1 VYSSLVGPL
10 LLINRQESLQHSSL
24 EKLKQTQP
32 EMEPLLH
39 PLQNQE
45 IVFHSVQVLLPQ
57 EVMYLNLE
65 VLHPQILQSLPKV
78 LLLLGVLLN
87 LNLLLEV
94 LRNPN
99 PLLVASQRLKVLLLA
114 LEVQVQVLLQ
124 TQNLPSRLSLLIYSR
139 LEEVIVELRVR
150 IPNRVHNPVFSNSA
164 EHQVQTLPPL
174 QLLDLL
180 HQQVELR
187 QLLVNLHHPHLTEL
201 QIPHKGLKVAS
212 ILALPQPR
220 PQVLLLVPP
229 HNLQLV
235 ALLLQ
240 YLVVDSI
247 LVVLSKPLLLLVPC
261 SSLKHLNKML
271 EICLA

>member
-1 VYSSLVGPL
+1 
-10 LLINRQESLQHSSL
+10 
-24 EKLKQTQP
+24 
-32 EMEPLLH
+32 
-39 PLQNQE
+39 
-45 IVFHSVQVLLPQ
+45 
-57 EVMYLNLE
+57 MYLNLE

-99 PLLVASQRLKVLLLA
+99 PLLVASQLLKVLLLA

-180 HQQVELR
+180 HQQVIPFFSFTNHKSPKPQIIFSLSINPF
-187 QLLVNLHHPHLTEL
+187 LFL
-201 QIPHKGLKVAS
+201 QSHFS
-212 ILALPQPR
+212 I
-220 PQVLLLVPP
+220 
-229 HNLQLV
+229 
-235 ALLLQ
+235 
-240 YLVVDSI
+240 
-247 LVVLSKPLLLLVPC
+247 
-261 SSLKHLNKML
+261 SSD
-271 EICLA
+271 